1 MGDDLDDIKEKEKG
15 GKKVSG
21 GGGSKTLI
29 IIIIAGFLMFMIL
42 AGAGFFI
49 LWKKLPVPENTKVD
63 PNEKKIEEKQSVQL
77 TVGPVFSLEPFV
89 VNLADPA
96 GNRFLRA
103 KMSLELGN
111 EELLGKMDKLGFP
124 VRDKIL
130 TILSAKKYEEINTT
144 QGKKQLRAE
153 ITTTVDGLLG
163 KGSVKN
169 VYLSDFV
176 VE

>member
-1 MGDDLDDIKEKEKG
+1 MAENLDEPEGKAKG
-15 GKKVSG
+15 GQSE
-21 GGGSKTLI
+21 GGGSGSKKLI
-29 IIIIAGFLMFMIL
+29 IIVIAAFLLFMML

-49 LWKKLPVPENTKVD
+49 LWQKLPTPEPD
-63 PNEKKIEEKQSVQL
+63 PEQEKIQEEQSVQL

-96 GNRFLRA
+96 GNRYLRSR
-103 KMSLELGN
+103 MTLELGTP
-111 EELLGKMDKLGFP
+111 ELLEKMDKLVFP

-130 TILSAKKYEEINTT
+130 TILSSKKHQEIHTR
-144 QGKKQLRAE
+144 QGKKELRAE
-153 ITTTVDGLLG
+153 IAKAVDRLLG

-169 VYLSDFV
+169 VYFSDFV